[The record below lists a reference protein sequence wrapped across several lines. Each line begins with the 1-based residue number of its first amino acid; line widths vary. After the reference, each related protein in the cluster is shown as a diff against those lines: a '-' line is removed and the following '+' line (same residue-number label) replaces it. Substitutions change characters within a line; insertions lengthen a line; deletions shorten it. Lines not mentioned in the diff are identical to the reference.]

1 MLAGTGRQDSFKDQM
16 FGWTFNDIP
25 KLKKIHKVVKTYLI
39 NPHKFFGINLTSL
52 LDAKRLP
59 KLGWPKMD
67 LFTFDNKIV
76 SSIELSTRYSQWKQ

>member
-1 MLAGTGRQDSFKDQM
+1 M